1 MSNVIPFK
9 RSAAKPHAS
18 RCDVCGLRHPNDIV
32 YKLHRRFKFRKVDT
46 STICGIEILYRCPQC
61 KEEYSVLYGRAEE

>member
-46 STICGIEILYRCPQC
+46 SMYAADVAEMTANLYELLHVKGAQ
-61 KEEYSVLYGRAEE
+61 